1 MSQMGYIVSVKS
13 TYLVLEDR
21 VGLQKTLPEIEF
33 ANFARAWFQLDET
46 FIGGG

>member
-21 VGLQKTLPEIEF
+21 VGLHKTLPEIEF